1 MKAVKF
7 QKRKAM
13 ITLKVFIYGYREEE
27 TAYFHDCVEK
37 YGIELVTCEQRAT
50 LENAHL
56 AKGCTCISVLSTPM
70 PEELIQKFY
79 EEGVRFIS
87 TRTVG
92 YDHIDL
98 AAAKKIGMRFGN
110 ATYASESVADYTIM
124 LILMTLRKMKLIMK
138 SAEVQD
144 YSFEGV
150 QGRNLKNKTLGV
162 IGTGNI
168 GQTLIRHIA
177 GFECRILAYAPHPK
191 KSMESFVTYVDFDT
205 LLKESDII
213 TLHVP
218 LNEDN
223 YHMINE
229 ETIAKMKD
237 GAIIV
242 NTARGGL
249 IDNEALIKAL
259 ENHKLS
265 GAALDVV
272 EGETG
277 IYYNNRKAAVL
288 KQRDMAILAAFPNVI
303 MSPHMAFL
311 TDDSNRDMVYH
322 SMESCVAFLQD
333 KENPW
338 EIK

>member
-1 MKAVKF
+1 M
-7 QKRKAM
+7 
-13 ITLKVFIYGYREEE
+13 KVFIYGYRKEE
-27 TAYFHDCVEK
+27 TAFFEACVKKFGLE
-37 YGIELVTCEQRAT
+37 IATCEQRPNM
-50 LENAHL
+50 ENAHL
-56 AKGCTCISVLSTPM
+56 AKDYPCISVLSTPM
-70 PEELIQKFY
+70 PKELIQKFY
-79 EEGVRFIS
+79 DLGVRFIS

-98 AAAKKIGMRFGN
+98 QAARKIGMRIGN

-124 LILMTLRKMKLIMK
+124 LILMALRKMKLIMK

-144 YSFEGV
+144 YSFDGV

-177 GFECRILAYAPHPK
+177 GFECHILAYAPHPK
-191 KSMESFVTYVDFDT
+191 EAMKDYVTYVDLDT
-205 LLKESDII
+205 LLKQSDII

-218 LNEDN
+218 LTETN
-223 YHMINE
+223 YHMINK
-229 ETIAKMKD
+229 ETIDKMKD
-237 GAIIV
+237 GAVII

-249 IDNEALIKAL
+249 IDNEALIEAI
-259 ENHKLS
+259 ENGKLA

-277 IYYNNRKAAVL
+277 IYYNNRKAAIL
-288 KQRDMAILAAFPNVI
+288 KQREMAILNAFPNVI

-322 SMESCVAFLQD
+322 SMESCVDFLQN

-338 EIK
+338 EIQ

>member
-1 MKAVKF
+1 M
-7 QKRKAM
+7 
-13 ITLKVFIYGYREEE
+13 KVFIYGYRKEEKSFFE
-27 TAYFHDCVEK
+27 DCKKK
-37 YGIELVTCEQRAT
+37 YGLEMATCEQRPT
-50 LENAHL
+50 MENAAL
-56 AKGCTCISVLSTPM
+56 AKGYPCICVLSTPM
-70 PEELIQKFY
+70 PEELIRKFY
-79 EEGVRFIS
+79 DLGVRFIS

-98 AAAKKIGMRFGN
+98 QAAKKIGMHIGN

-124 LILMTLRKMKLIMK
+124 LILMALRKMKLIMK
-138 SAEVQD
+138 SAEIQD
-144 YSFEGV
+144 YSFDGV

-177 GFECRILAYAPHPK
+177 GFECDILAYAPHPK
-191 KSMESFVTYVDFDT
+191 EAIKDYVIYVDLDT
-205 LLKESDII
+205 LFKQSDII

-218 LNEDN
+218 LTDMN
-223 YHMINE
+223 YHMINK
-229 ETIAKMKD
+229 ETISKMKD
-237 GAIIV
+237 GVVII
-242 NTARGGL
+242 NTSRGGL
-249 IDNEALIKAL
+249 IDNDALITGIESGKI
-259 ENHKLS
+259 S

-277 IYYNNRKAAVL
+277 IYYNNRKADVL
-288 KQRDMAILAAFPNVI
+288 KQHQMAILNAFPNVI

-322 SMESCVAFLQD
+322 SMESCVAFLQG

-338 EIK
+338 QIQ